1 MSYESN
7 KANEVFTV
15 TESFHL
21 DAIPSYVTLMIRA
34 RVADTMKLDRS
45 AEMTSPSHGG
55 TNRIGGGAQ
64 IQFKAD

>member
-1 MSYESN
+1 VY
-7 KANEVFTV
+7 TV

-21 DAIPSYVTLMIRA
+21 DAITNYATLMIRA
-34 RVADTMKLDRS
+34 RVADTMKLDRK
-45 AEMTSPSHGG
+45 AEMTSPAHGG